1 MRSLGWRASG
11 VAALAALVA
20 LAAGCGV
27 TVYEPGV
34 YKGEKDP
41 LLASHARAE
50 HKAALQ
56 ERFNRGQAD
65 R

>member
-1 MRSLGWRASG
+1 MTRIARRA
-11 VAALAALVA
+11 AALLVLAALVT
-20 LAAGCGV
+20 GCGV

-41 LLASHARAE
+41 LLAMHAKPE
-50 HKAALQ
+50 HKAQLQ
-56 ERFNRGQAD
+56 ERFTKGQAE

>member
-1 MRSLGWRASG
+1 MNTGAPT
-11 VAALAALVA
+11 VADFTVK
-20 LAAGCGV
+20 V

-41 LLASHARAE
+41 LLAMHAKPE
-50 HKAALQ
+50 HKAQLQ
-56 ERFNRGQAD
+56 ERFTKGQAE